1 MSQKN
6 INKPPLSHS
15 ASWSAGVASSEHTSS
30 SIYSEHKNI
39 SNASINSEK
48 FINDDS
54 YSNIHPYIGLRGKLS
69 LAWITYPIISFIF
82 VIGRLF
88 IAMNSIDPII
98 EDIRQ
103 RVNKSCDALELATSS
118 LISLPHFMAGPF
130 NDSITDTINSTI
142 RGFVRTLDLGIQ
154 ALNGIIVFFINLYKS
169 TFRCLLELA
178 VRGSISAVSEAVI
191 FLQGFSNNALAGIK
205 TAIDNSIAGINSSL
219 EGVRNALSNV
229 GGLLNLPEIPTV
241 SIPAAEDLNKVTFP
255 TTGIVNGLD
264 TLNASI
270 PSMDEIEN
278 RLTNLISIPFNEL
291 RVIINNSMSDIK
303 FNSSILPVPPMG
315 NNIKFCEN
323 NLNLEVLDNIK
334 NDLKRTAWIGLSI
347 LFALS
352 ILLILANIFYIWISH
367 KRFMNKV
374 DKSLNNFKRTNS
386 NINKNSII
394 DIIKFSEN
402 PFLQN
407 YIVKTS
413 TYFKNRENQKIY
425 RWFWDYILFKPAI
438 ICFIIGLSG
447 IISIFIQIAILNGVR
462 HTYKDEISESIANF
476 GNTVMGLM
484 NSNLQESSKQYSTQ
498 SNNIIINLENDINQN
513 LFGWVNI
520 TTTALNNTL
529 NTAVDEIVGFVNT
542 TFGGVPFIRNVI
554 DELLNCLILVK
565 IKGIQSGLTFIKDN
579 SHLGL
584 PRVSENILMIKP
596 DKMNS
601 VISEATIRFA
611 GEPDEEGTGGQ
622 IGRLFDAYED
632 RLKSEL
638 PLFWILIACWGVVLI
653 FGLIRIIWFK
663 LHH

>member
-130 NDSITDTINSTI
+130 NDSISDTINSTI

-205 TAIDNSIAGINSSL
+205 TSIDNSIAGINSSL

-291 RVIINNSMSDIK
+291 RVIINNSM
-303 FNSSILPVPPMG
+303 
-315 NNIKFCEN
+315 
-323 NLNLEVLDNIK
+323 
-334 NDLKRTAWIGLSI
+334 
-347 LFALS
+347 
-352 ILLILANIFYIWISH
+352 
-367 KRFMNKV
+367 
-374 DKSLNNFKRTNS
+374 TNS

-413 TYFKNRENQKIY
+413 TYFKNRENQKLY

-462 HTYKDEISESIANF
+462 HTYKDEISESISNF

>member
-367 KRFMNKV
+367 KRFMNK
-374 DKSLNNFKRTNS
+374 
-386 NINKNSII
+386 
-394 DIIKFSEN
+394 
-402 PFLQN
+402 
-407 YIVKTS
+407 
-413 TYFKNRENQKIY
+413 NRENQKIY

-484 NSNLQESSKQYSTQ
+484 NSNLQESSK
-498 SNNIIINLENDINQN
+498 NDINQN

-632 RLKSEL
+632 SKPARQGFWYQEGKIDLASIEIRDDTRKLTSGNSKILL
-638 PLFWILIACWGVVLI
+638 PATTL
-653 FGLIRIIWFK
+653 
-663 LHH
+663 

>member
-1 MSQKN
+1 
-6 INKPPLSHS
+6 
-15 ASWSAGVASSEHTSS
+15 
-30 SIYSEHKNI
+30 
-39 SNASINSEK
+39 
-48 FINDDS
+48 
-54 YSNIHPYIGLRGKLS
+54 
-69 LAWITYPIISFIF
+69 
-82 VIGRLF
+82 
-88 IAMNSIDPII
+88 MNSIDPII

-130 NDSITDTINSTI
+130 NDSISDTINSTI
-142 RGFVRTLDLGIQ
+142 RGFVRTLDFGIQ
-154 ALNGIIVFFINLYKS
+154 ALNGIIVFFIDLYKS

-219 EGVRNALSNV
+219 EGVRSALSNV

-241 SIPAAEDLNKVTFP
+241 SIPAAEELNQITFP

-264 TLNASI
+264 TLNATI

-291 RVIINNSMSDIK
+291 RILINNSMSDIK
-303 FNSSILPVPPMG
+303 FNSTILPVPAM

-323 NLNLEVLDNIK
+323 NLNLEVLDDIK

-352 ILLILANIFYIWISH
+352 ILLILANAFYTWISH

-407 YIVKTS
+407 HIVKTS
-413 TYFKNRENQKIY
+413 TYFKNRENQTLY

-438 ICFIIGLSG
+438 ICLIIGLAG

-462 HTYKDEISESIANF
+462 HTYKDEINESISNF

-484 NSNLQESSKQYSTQ
+484 NSNLQEASKVSINYLL
-498 SNNIIINLENDINQN
+498 IIIII
-513 LFGWVNI
+513 LF
-520 TTTALNNTL
+520 
-529 NTAVDEIVGFVNT
+529 FK
-542 TFGGVPFIRNVI
+542 
-554 DELLNCLILVK
+554 K
-565 IKGIQSGLTFIKDN
+565 II
-579 SHLGL
+579 
-584 PRVSENILMIKP
+584 
-596 DKMNS
+596 
-601 VISEATIRFA
+601 
-611 GEPDEEGTGGQ
+611 
-622 IGRLFDAYED
+622 
-632 RLKSEL
+632 
-638 PLFWILIACWGVVLI
+638 
-653 FGLIRIIWFK
+653 
-663 LHH
+663 